1 MAGRLDWLRG
11 YTDADVNSN
20 GKKFYVQ
27 TITGSAN
34 RVALTRMSKRFAK
47 FTDTV
52 TKRLSYSSTRTYGSF
67 MITFGV
73 LSLFLQLAFGFLGD
87 IIPMDMVAVIIATV
101 VSIFGLS
108 MIFFDKPLAIAFQ
121 DFALTDY
128 IFFEFFCIR
137 RMHRNAKE
145 KGIHFAVGIV
155 LGALLAVL
163 GVFVPLS
170 YIAIVIGVCLY
181 LFLTFLSPEF
191 SFFSIFL
198 AMPYLTFSEGGIVLA
213 VMIGVTL
220 ISYIRKVAC
229 GKRFYFFEQ
238 YDIVLTLMLIAVL
251 VSGIF
256 VKGME
261 SFVSSVIM
269 ILLGAG
275 GYILSSSLVTNRRLA
290 DCIVNSVIT
299 SAVPVSFIAVYQAV
313 NQLITSGINS
323 FEPVTATFN
332 NPHELAILLLVS
344 LVFSLYFISVKRRKR
359 AKALYVLIFLLN
371 FVALFFTF
379 SFWAYITLIIGF
391 IAFGL
396 QRMRYGSGIA
406 LAAITLLPHMA
417 LFIPDKYL
425 NVIMGNPTVTA
436 IGFTEMIK
444 RWEASISMLMD
455 NLFVGVGIGSE
466 SFGEEI
472 ANYLQGATFT
482 DSGNFFLEVACEA
495 GIISLAALLLIF
507 AIRVRHRAIYRP
519 YVMNSQVRKLSEYA
533 TMTLS
538 VLIVFGAFNYIWAN
552 MTAYYLFWCVFGL
565 GSAGLRVSKQEF
577 DDRVAYFSDG
587 RADDSSALDITIK

>member
-1 MAGRLDWLRG
+1 MAVKLDWLRG
-11 YTDADVNSN
+11 YTDAEDNTS

-27 TITGSAN
+27 AITGSAN
-34 RVALTRMSKRFAK
+34 RVRLTRFGKRFNT
-47 FTDTV
+47 FTDTL

-67 MITFGV
+67 MLTFGV
-73 LSLFLQLAFGFLGD
+73 LSLLLQLTLGVLGEL
-87 IIPMDMVAVIIATV
+87 IVPNLVSVIIAAV
-101 VSIFGLS
+101 FSVLGLS
-108 MIFFDKPLAIAFQ
+108 MVVVDKPLSIAFQ
-121 DFALTDY
+121 DFSLTDY

-145 KGIHFAVGIV
+145 KGVHFAVGII
-155 LGALLAVL
+155 LGAVLAAV
-163 GVFVPLS
+163 GVFIPIA
-170 YIAIVIGVCLY
+170 YIAAFIGICLY

-198 AMPYLTFSEGGIVLA
+198 AMPYLTFNEGGIVLA
-213 VMIGVTL
+213 AMIGVTL
-220 ISYIRKVAC
+220 ISYVRKVAC

-299 SAVPVSFIAVYQAV
+299 SAVPVSFIAVYQAAE
-313 NQLITSGINS
+313 QLVRGGFGSLKA
-323 FEPVTATFN
+323 VKATFN

-344 LVFSLYFISVKRRKR
+344 IVFSLYFISVKRKKR
-359 AKALYVLIFLLN
+359 SKILYTLIFLLN

-379 SFWAYITLIIGF
+379 SFWAYITLVIGF

-396 QRMRYGSGIA
+396 QRMRYGSGLA
-406 LAAITLLPHMA
+406 LATVSILPHLMM
-417 LFIPDKYL
+417 FVPEKYL
-425 NVIMGNPTVTA
+425 NIIMENPTVSV
-436 IGFTEMIK
+436 IGFTDSMR
-444 RWEASISMLMD
+444 RWADSIRMLRD

-466 SFGEEI
+466 SFNEEI
-472 ANYLQGATFT
+472 ANYVNGADFT

-507 AIRVRHRAIYRP
+507 AIRVRHRAFYRP

-533 TMTLS
+533 TMTLC

-552 MTAYYLFWCVFGL
+552 MTTYYLFWCVFGL

-587 RADDSSALDITIK
+587 RADDSSAIDITIK